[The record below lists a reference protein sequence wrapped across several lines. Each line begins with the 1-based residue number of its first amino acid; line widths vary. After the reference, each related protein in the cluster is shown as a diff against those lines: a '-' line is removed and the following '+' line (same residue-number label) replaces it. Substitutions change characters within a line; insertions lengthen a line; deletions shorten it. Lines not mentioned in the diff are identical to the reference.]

1 MHAVNVFA
9 LQANIRSD
17 EIINKLLAEGFT
29 PPSSAGTSSG
39 DQPENCAPESPRAD
53 SVGSK
58 PGSASGKSRRR
69 RAALHVKND
78 SEGVVKNEGHRKD
91 PRPTTQ
97 QSSGPGQPKTQQVAG
112 MSSNTPTQ
120 PRASTFHLLVHRRG
134 LLCCRNAMVTQYQ
147 PRRYYDTV
155 LHPGRSLSNGVI

>member
-1 MHAVNVFA
+1 MFS
-9 LQANIRSD
+9 LQANIRSE

-58 PGSASGKSRRR
+58 PESSSGKSRRR

-78 SEGVVKNEGHRKD
+78 SEGVVQNEGHRIA
-91 PRPTTQ
+91 PRPTPQ
-97 QSSGPGQPKTQQVAG
+97 QRSGPGQPKTQQVAS
-112 MSSNTPTQ
+112 MPNNTPTQ
-120 PRASTFHLLVHRRG
+120 PRASTFHSFVHPGGCSAAGMQG
-134 LLCCRNAMVTQYQ
+134 LTKYHA
-147 PRRYYDTV
+147 RRYNDTV
-155 LHPGRSLSNGVI
+155 LHPGRSHSNGVV